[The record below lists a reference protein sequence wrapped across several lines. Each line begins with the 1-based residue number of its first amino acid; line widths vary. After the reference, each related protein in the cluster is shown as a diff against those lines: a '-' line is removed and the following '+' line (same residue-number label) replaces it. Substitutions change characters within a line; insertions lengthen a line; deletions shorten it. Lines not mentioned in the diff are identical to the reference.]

1 MNSTTQQIFID
12 LKGHWSLNRELVDL
26 NTGVKHSA
34 SGHAVFTKNKANV
47 LAYEETGVLSL
58 PENSANLNFTRKY
71 IYELK
76 DNAIHIILDD
86 GINRG
91 DLFQKL
97 IPTEDNKV
105 FKGSE
110 HLCVND
116 IYNGTYH
123 FINENEFSIEY
134 SKIGPRMNVE
144 IRTVYRKK

>member
-1 MNSTTQQIFID
+1 MSYIKDIFEN
-12 LKGHWSLNRELVDL
+12 LEGSWTLNREFVDL
-26 NTGVKHSA
+26 DTGVKHSA
-34 SGHAVFTKNKANV
+34 SGNAVFKKNKANI

-71 IYELK
+71 LYELK

-97 IPTEDNKV
+97 IPTEDERV
-105 FKGSE
+105 FKGTE

-116 IYNGTYH
+116 TYNGTYH
-123 FINENEFSIEY
+123 FINENEFSIEII
-134 SKIGPRMNVE
+134 KKGPRMNVE
-144 IRTVYRKK
+144 IKTSYRKK